1 MPAGIIGTVGRTTSV
16 TETFQNGV
24 AKPATAQLTS
34 GRSTCGQLPQAWN
47 LLTEVVGC
55 CKTLTGEAFE
65 KLGNV
70 DPVSLKCEDS
80 IEKFKQ
86 RIVEVYEPSEDYR
99 IGKIMDSFLDGFT
112 RKHDQE
118 IMDYSLAWAR
128 EVYKV
133 EKVAGELTDKW
144 KAHLSLTE
152 MRLTSLQKS
161 QVLTGALGTYTV
173 EGLQKAA
180 LTKFPS
186 MKDAFAKREKTNDS
200 RGYTHRH
207 ARKPTGRPNGGR
219 RLFGRKPWK
228 ANEAHVDDEAEDE
241 GSESEQDWE
250 HNDEGEAE
258 EDDEVECEECYEL
271 GQALGDA

>member
-16 TETFQNGV
+16 TETFQNGM

-86 RIVEVYEPSEDYR
+86 RIVEVYEPIEDYR
-99 IGKIMDSFLDGFT
+99 IGKIMDSFLDDFT

-118 IMDYSLAWAR
+118 IIDYSLSWAR

-133 EKVAGELTDKW
+133 EKVAGELKDKW
-144 KAHLSLTE
+144 KAHLFF
-152 MRLTSLQKS
+152 K
-161 QVLTGALGTYTV
+161 
-173 EGLQKAA
+173 
-180 LTKFPS
+180 
-186 MKDAFAKREKTNDS
+186 
-200 RGYTHRH
+200 
-207 ARKPTGRPNGGR
+207 
-219 RLFGRKPWK
+219 
-228 ANEAHVDDEAEDE
+228 NEAHVFAKIPSAHWSSRNLHCRGSAESSLDNVSFDEGCIRQKREDE
-241 GSESEQDWE
+241 
-250 HNDEGEAE
+250 
-258 EDDEVECEECYEL
+258 
-271 GQALGDA
+271 